1 MEYYYEF
8 QNWLYQTSFYQ
19 DILKEL
25 PVPLNNIHFDSVVII
40 GVGAYVVYRVVDGV
54 CYRIYRRHVRKK
66 QEKERKQQ
74 LEREKEMLSRELQV
88 QQKEENLSRF
98 LEYLERVSTRGRG
111 RGSGSAAQNISGQR
125 QGWVGRKDLRLEMND
140 SGCYGNGAAERA
152 SEYDTVMDA
161 FAYDADQSME
171 INQKRSAEKEQMF
184 NRMSELDD
192 VLRVREIDAGA
203 EMIVDWVEDPVIEKR
218 KERARQKAEKEHQRA
233 EQKRIKEEKL
243 QEKLQKK
250 LQKKMNSGMEQQRM
264 QDKLRKGEADGR
276 DGK

>member
-8 QNWLYQTSFYQ
+8 QDWLYQASLYQ

-40 GVGAYVVYRVVDGV
+40 GVGVYVIYRVVDGV
-54 CYRIYRRHVRKK
+54 CYGIYRRHIRKK

-88 QQKEENLSRF
+88 QQKEENLGRF
-98 LEYLERVSTRGRG
+98 LEYLERVSSRGKG
-111 RGSGSAAQNISGQR
+111 HGCGSAAQNISGQR

-140 SGCYGNGAAERA
+140 SDCYGNGAAERA
-152 SEYDTVMDA
+152 SEYDTVMDD
-161 FAYDADQSME
+161 FVFEEEQSLE
-171 INQKRSAEKEQMF
+171 IRQKRNIEKEQVY
-184 NRMSELDD
+184 NRMNELDD
-192 VLRVREIDAGA
+192 VLRVREIDDGA
-203 EMIVDWVEDPVIEKR
+203 EMIVDWVEDPAIEKR
-218 KERARQKAEKEHQRA
+218 KERARQEAEKARQRA
-233 EQKRIKEEKL
+233 EKKRIKEEKR

-250 LQKKMNSGMEQQRM
+250 LQKKLNSGMERQRM
-264 QDKLRKGEADGR
+264 QDKLQKGEADGR

>member
-1 MEYYYEF
+1 MEDYYEF
-8 QNWLYQTSFYQ
+8 QNWLYRKSFYQ

-88 QQKEENLSRF
+88 QQKEENLGRF

-161 FAYDADQSME
+161 FAYDEEQSLE
-171 INQKRSAEKEQMF
+171 INQKRNIEKEQVY
-184 NRMSELDD
+184 NRMNELDD
-192 VLRVREIDAGA
+192 ALRVREIDDGA
-203 EMIVDWVEDPVIEKR
+203 EVIVDWVEDPAIEKR
-218 KERARQKAEKEHQRA
+218 KERARKKAEKERQKAEK
-233 EQKRIKEEKL
+233 KRIKEEKR

-250 LQKKMNSGMEQQRM
+250 LNSGMERQQM
-264 QDKLRKGEADGR
+264 QGKLQKGEADGR

>member
-8 QNWLYQTSFYQ
+8 QDWLYQTSLYQ

-40 GVGAYVVYRVVDGV
+40 GVGAYVGYRVIDGV
-54 CYRIYRRHVRKK
+54 CYRIYRRHIRKK

-88 QQKEENLSRF
+88 QQKEENLGRF
-98 LEYLERVSTRGRG
+98 LEYLERVSARSRG

-125 QGWVGRKDLRLEMND
+125 QGWVGRKDLRLEVND
-140 SGCYGNGAAERA
+140 SVGSGGGAGEGS
-152 SEYDTVMDA
+152 SEYDSIMDA
-161 FAYDADQSME
+161 YAYDAEQSFE
-171 INQKRSAEKEQMF
+171 IRQKRNAEKEQVYS
-184 NRMSELDD
+184 RMNELDNA
-192 VLRVREIDAGA
+192 LRVREIDDGA

-218 KERARQKAEKEHQRA
+218 KERARQKAEKERQRV
-233 EQKRIKEEKL
+233 EKNRIKEKKR
-243 QEKLQKK
+243 QEKLQMRLRRREEKQRMKEK
-250 LQKKMNSGMEQQRM
+250 LQ
-264 QDKLRKGEADGR
+264 KGEADGR

>member
-8 QNWLYQTSFYQ
+8 QDWLYQTSHYQ

-54 CYRIYRRHVRKK
+54 CYGIYRRHIRKK

-88 QQKEENLSRF
+88 QQKEENLGRF

-111 RGSGSAAQNISGQR
+111 CGSGYTARNISGQR
-125 QGWVGRKDLRLEMND
+125 QGWVDRKDLRLEMND
-140 SGCYGNGAAERA
+140 SGCYGNGAAESA

-161 FAYDADQSME
+161 FAFEEEQSLE
-171 INQKRSAEKEQMF
+171 IRQKRNTEKEQVY
-184 NRMSELDD
+184 NRMNELDD
-192 VLRVREIDAGA
+192 ALRVRGIDDGT

-218 KERARQKAEKEHQRA
+218 KERARKKAEKERQRV
-233 EQKRIKEEKL
+233 EKKRIKEEKR

-250 LQKKMNSGMEQQRM
+250 LQKKLNSGMEWQRM
-264 QDKLRKGEADGR
+264 QDKLQKEEADGR